1 MCIVCNPVGNTQT
14 LNYTCK
20 DASNSNFGQY
30 VNVLDYN
37 TPSKS
42 NSLGNAIP

>member
-20 DASNSNFGQY
+20 AASNSDLSQY

-42 NSLGNAIP
+42 NTLVNAIP